1 MPSETEQDEDCRGQP
16 ARFRTIHPC
25 RYAGSQRKRNEAVV
39 GQSLGGSAGM
49 PREMTDEE
57 GITWTC
63 IQAFAGLGNDP
74 EKADAARVEGS
85 EGKVRVVCT
94 PSGAARSVRI
104 ACPAD
109 WETSMQDERLLSAIQ
124 EALAQAE
131 QAT

>member
-1 MPSETEQDEDCRGQP
+1 MTPLATKAQRSRCGPEPRREHTNAREITDED
-16 ARFRTIHPC
+16 
-25 RYAGSQRKRNEAVV
+25 
-39 GQSLGGSAGM
+39 
-49 PREMTDEE
+49 

-74 EKADAARVEGS
+74 ERADATRVEGS

-104 ACPAD
+104 ACPAE
-109 WETSMQDERLLSAIQ
+109 WETSMQDEQLLNAIQ
-124 EALAQAE
+124 NRLAEPE